1 MRHPPSRLKAGLARA
16 QLTTHHHDGQ
26 PDLERDDWVI
36 VEEPLQIR
44 ISGDPIAITMR
55 TPGHDHELV
64 AGYLLAEGW
73 IQSLADL
80 GSIRHCDS
88 GPEPTNNVVDVLP
101 APGTALETE
110 RPPPRRQLSTSACG
124 LCGRDQIDDLLT
136 RIEPIADRTLWR
148 RCELT
153 SAVEQLRGFQH
164 NYAKTGGGHAAAVL
178 DEHAAFL
185 CLRED
190 VGRHNAVDK
199 VVGRL
204 LLNDELPKPGRA
216 LLVSGR
222 LSFEIVQ
229 KAAMARFELVLGVS
243 APSSLAIATAQRLDI
258 TLVGFARSDSHNVYA
273 CGERLIASPD
283 ATSDAT

>member
-1 MRHPPSRLKAGLARA
+1 MRHPPSRLEAGLARVPV
-16 QLTTHHHDGQ
+16 TTRRHDG
-26 PDLERDDWVI
+26 PPEHTREDWVI

-44 ISGDPIAITMR
+44 IAGDPVAVTMR

-73 IQSLADL
+73 IQGPGDL

-101 APGTALETE
+101 APGTTLESQ

-124 LCGRDQIDDLLT
+124 LCGREQIDDLLT
-136 RIEPIADRTLWR
+136 RIVPIPERTSWQRSQLQGAAER
-148 RCELT
+148 
-153 SAVEQLRGFQH
+153 LRGFQH
-164 NYAKTGGGHAAAVL
+164 NYAKTGGGHAAAVI
-178 DEHAAFL
+178 DEHGDFL
-185 CLRED
+185 CVRED

-199 VVGRL
+199 VIGRL
-204 LLNDELPKPGRA
+204 LLNDEFPRSGRA

-229 KAAMARFELVLGVS
+229 KAAMARFELVLGIS
-243 APSSLAIATAQRLDI
+243 APSSLAIATARRLDI
-258 TLVGFARSDSHNVYA
+258 TLVGFARPGGYNVYS
-273 CGERLIASPD
+273 GEERLVGD
-283 ATSDAT
+283 T